1 MTETAETCVPSFQ
14 TNCET
19 ETVTVKKIVDREQC
33 FPVTRTVCT
42 ESVELVNNQICVFKY
57 GPK

>member
-1 MTETAETCVPSFQ
+1 MTETAETCVPSFL

-42 ESVELVNNQICVFKY
+42 ESVELVNNQICVFNY
-57 GPK
+57 RPK